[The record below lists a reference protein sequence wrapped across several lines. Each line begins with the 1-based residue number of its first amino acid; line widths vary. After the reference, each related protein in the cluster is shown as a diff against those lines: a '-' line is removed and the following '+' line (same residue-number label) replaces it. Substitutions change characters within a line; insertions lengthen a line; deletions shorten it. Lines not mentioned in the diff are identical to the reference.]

1 MALAAIFD
9 TYKAVSMLEKRG
21 LSKSAAEGITD
32 LLKDVTETNLVT
44 KNDLSQA
51 VQDLK
56 VEFERALHRQMGAH
70 RRDVRASRLHHRH
83 PPIPAVARNGA
94 PAAYSPCS
102 AFVSYAPC
110 KTRALALRNS

>member
-21 LSKSAAEGITD
+21 LSKSAAEGIIE

-44 KNDLSQA
+44 KNDLNNA

-56 VEFERALHRQMGAH
+56 VEFERALHRQTWGLIGVIFAQGAL
-70 RRDVRASRLHHRH
+70 V
-83 PPIPAVARNGA
+83 VALLQYLG
-94 PAAYSPCS
+94 
-102 AFVSYAPC
+102 
-110 KTRALALRNS
+110 